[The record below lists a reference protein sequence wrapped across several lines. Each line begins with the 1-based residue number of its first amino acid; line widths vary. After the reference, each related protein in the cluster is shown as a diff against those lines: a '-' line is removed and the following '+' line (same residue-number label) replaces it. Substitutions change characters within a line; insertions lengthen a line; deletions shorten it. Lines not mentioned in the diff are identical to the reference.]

1 MQISIICGDMYQWS
15 MIEWIQGLWVPLFG
29 HLGPPTAGR
38 RQAVLLAECQ
48 SSSPWPQER
57 ARHRGLAGLQ
67 HIDSL
72 GLAEKLKHMEEICWE
87 RTTIVMFFS
96 TTIWEYLRCF
106 FMKIRSAKPVCP
118 HSSLQT
124 ARSFRSQ
131 SKHART
137 SPKCNWESTAT
148 RYGYD
153 SYMTHITVSIWLGYD
168 SYDMTHIHCFS
179 NSCWMLWSTPAWCR
193 LRAPWLE
200 LHRLWKSARAETQKK
215 RCDRPFST
223 AQDLSQTMSQ
233 SLIDPTSQPKAQKLG
248 SEMFG
253 ALEDVQSGKQ
263 NLEGKLELFC
273 LQGYR

>member
-1 MQISIICGDMYQWS
+1 MTARESPAS
-15 MIEWIQGLWVPLFG
+15 R
-29 HLGPPTAGR
+29 AGR
-38 RQAVLLAECQ
+38 SSTHRQFRPGWKVETHGGNMLRNNYH
-48 SSSPWPQER
+48 S
-57 ARHRGLAGLQ
+57 H
-67 HIDSL
+67 
-72 GLAEKLKHMEEICWE
+72 
-87 RTTIVMFFS
+87 VFS

-137 SPKCNWESTAT
+137 SPKCNWASTAT

-153 SYMTHITVSIWLGYD
+153 SYMTHITLGYD

-215 RCDRPFST
+215 
-223 AQDLSQTMSQ
+223 
-233 SLIDPTSQPKAQKLG
+233 
-248 SEMFG
+248 
-253 ALEDVQSGKQ
+253 DVTVRFQRHRTWAKQ
-263 NLEGKLELFC
+263 C
-273 LQGYR
+273 HSRW